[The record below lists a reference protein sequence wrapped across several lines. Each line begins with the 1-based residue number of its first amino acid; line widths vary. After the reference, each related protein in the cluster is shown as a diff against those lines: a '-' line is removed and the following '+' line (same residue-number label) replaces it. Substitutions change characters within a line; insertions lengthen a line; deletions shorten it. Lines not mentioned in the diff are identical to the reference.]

1 MEYAV
6 RIARLWPATMNL
18 IHWMK
23 GVLAPMEEKAAVSA
37 GCWTV
42 PNADV
47 ASRKATCSCSSCS
60 IAYSYISL
68 TTSMG
73 ASHEP
78 PCTNPN

>member
-6 RIARLWPATMNL
+6 RITRLWPATMHL

-23 GVLAPMEEKAAVSA
+23 GALAPMEEKAAVSA
-37 GCWTV
+37 GCWAV

-60 IAYSYISL
+60 IAYSWDRTMMS
-68 TTSMG
+68 SQQ
-73 ASHEP
+73 
-78 PCTNPN
+78 